1 MSPARGRTS
10 SAFTVLAAAVFAVGL
25 VATIAAG
32 ADDVDPLGWPAITRE
47 SRPWTRWWW
56 LGSAVDR
63 PNLTRLLEQYRTAGL
78 GGVEICPIYGAKG
91 YEDRYLPFLSPPWME
106 MLAHTTAEARRLG
119 LGVDLT
125 TGTGWPFGGPGVT
138 STSASSRV
146 VLKAYE
152 VAGGGRL
159 EERLPAG
166 IVQCLRAVPTRGRLE
181 PIDLT
186 DRVRDGHLDWTAP
199 PGSWRLYAVVQ
210 AGPVQKVKRA
220 APGGEGN
227 VLDPYSVAALEGYVA
242 GFDRALRDFPGP
254 PPRAHFHDSFEY
266 FGANWTAALFVEF
279 ARRRG
284 YDLREHL
291 PAFFGEGNPEEVARI
306 KDDYRS
312 TIADLHMD
320 YIARWT
326 SWAHAQQ
333 GLARDQA
340 HGAPANL
347 LDLYASV
354 DIPETEIFR
363 RPEEGQIPF
372 LKLASS
378 AAHVR
383 GRPLTSAESF
393 TWLGEHFQV
402 PLSEVKT
409 AADLLFLAGINHI
422 FFHGTP
428 YSPQDVAWPGWLF
441 YASVNF
447 GPQGG
452 LWRDLPAFNAYATRC
467 QSILQAGRP
476 ANDVLLY
483 FPIHDLWQV
492 PEGQLIPLV
501 ANGRWLQPLPY
512 YAAATTLWE
521 RGYGYDGVSDRLLAE
536 AKAIEGGQGIE
547 LGGNTYR
554 ALVVPRVRVMPAE
567 TLQKLAELAQ
577 SGATVIFQGNLP
589 DNVPGYHG
597 FEDRRTRLRA
607 FARQVE
613 LLIPQG
619 KVRKGDDPVRL
630 LEDAGVVREPL
641 VDAGLRFVR
650 RSHSRGFHYFLVHR
664 GATPIDGWITLGT
677 PATSAVLL
685 DPRREDSGGLAALRH
700 GGEGQAQVFLQMLP
714 GESRILRTFTDGPR
728 IAGRPWPYLE
738 RAGEPRELTGTWKV
752 AFVDGGPVL
761 PAPYETDALDSW
773 TEQGGPDAARFAGTA
788 RYSLSFVR
796 PGGDANADW
805 RLDLG
810 RVAETARVRL
820 NGRDVATLWAPP
832 MHVAL
837 GPALRPGQNLLEVEV
852 TNLAANRIADLDRRG
867 VNWKSFHEINF
878 VNIDYKPFDA
888 SGWPPRDSGLL
899 GPVRLIPLR
908 TRDVI
913 SREIPQ

>member
-1 MSPARGRTS
+1 MSPIRGGTS
-10 SAFTVLAAAVFAVGL
+10 SRSAVLAAAFLGL
-25 VATIAAG
+25 GSIAATMAA
-32 ADDVDPLGWPAITRE
+32 ADDPGPLAWPVTTRE

-63 PNLTRLLEQYRTAGL
+63 PNLTRLLEQYRSAGL

-91 YEDRYLPFLSPPWME
+91 YEDRYLPFLSPPWMAT
-106 MLAHTTAEARRLG
+106 LAHTTAEARRLG

-138 STSASSRV
+138 AASASSRV
-146 VLKAYE
+146 VLKAYDI
-152 VAGGGRL
+152 AGGGRL
-159 EERLPAG
+159 EERLPPG
-166 IVQCLRAVPTRGRLE
+166 SVQCLRAYPVGENRT

-186 DRVRDGHLDWTAP
+186 DRVHDGRLDWTAP
-199 PGSWRLYAVVQ
+199 AGSWRLYAVVQ
-210 AGPVQKVKRA
+210 SGPVQKVKRA

-227 VLDPYSVAALEGYVA
+227 VLDPYSAAALEGYVA
-242 GFDRALRDFPGP
+242 GFDRAFRDFPGP
-254 PPRAHFHDSFEY
+254 APRAHFHDSFEY
-266 FGANWTAALFVEF
+266 FGANWTAALFDEF

-291 PAFFGEGNPEEVARI
+291 PAFFGEGKPEETARI
-306 KDDYRS
+306 KDDYRA
-312 TIADLHMD
+312 TVADLHME

-326 SWAHAQQ
+326 AWAHARQ

-363 RPEEGQIPF
+363 RPDEGQIPF

-378 AAHVR
+378 AAHAR

-422 FFHGTP
+422 FFHGVP
-428 YSPQDVAWPGWLF
+428 YSPDDVAWPGWLF

-447 GPQGG
+447 GPNGG
-452 LWRDLPAFNAYATRC
+452 LWRDLPAFTAYAARC
-467 QSILQAGRP
+467 QSILQEGRP

-521 RGYGYDGVSDRLLAE
+521 CGYGYDGVSDRLLSE
-536 AKAIEGGQGIE
+536 ARANPEGHGIE
-547 LGGNTYR
+547 LGDNTYR
-554 ALVVPRVRVMPAE
+554 AIVVPRVRVMPAE

-577 SGATVIFQGNLP
+577 GGATVIFQGNLP
-589 DNVPGYHG
+589 DDVPGFHG
-597 FEDRRTRLRA
+597 FEDRLAKLRA
-607 FARQVE
+607 LARQLE
-613 LLIPQG
+613 FLIPQG
-619 KVRKGDDPVRL
+619 KVRKGDDLGRL
-630 LEDAGVVREPL
+630 LESAGVSREPM

-650 RSHSRGFHYFLVHR
+650 RSHPRGFHYFLVNR
-664 GATPIDGWITLGT
+664 GTTPIDGWITLGT

-685 DPRREDSGGLAALRH
+685 DPRFEDSTGLAALRH
-700 GGEGQAQVFLQMLP
+700 GGEVLAQVLLQLLP
-714 GESRILRTFTDGPR
+714 GESRILRTFNDGPR

-738 RAGEPRELTGTWKV
+738 PAGEPHGLSGTWKV
-752 AFVDGGPVL
+752 TFVEGGPSL
-761 PAPYETDALDSW
+761 PAPFETNMLGSW

-788 RYSLSFVR
+788 RYSLSFDR
-796 PGGDANADW
+796 PEGDANAGW

-810 RVAETARVRL
+810 RVADTARVRL
-820 NGRDVATLWAPP
+820 NGRDFATLWSPP
-832 MHVAL
+832 MQVAL
-837 GPALRPGQNLLEVEV
+837 GPALHAGRNLLEVEV

-888 SGWPPRDSGLL
+888 SGWPPRESGLL
-899 GPVRLIPLR
+899 GPVQLIPLR
-908 TRDVI
+908 PRHVI
-913 SREIPQ
+913 SQERPQ